1 MHHSLVDI
9 SRLFSRQHTDESAST
24 YPNNTGWVGTHMV
37 NAAFRGQGFGY
48 PLTRAIFSTL
58 KSQFDP
64 TADNFF
70 VGVDSTPKQLEP
82 NKTQGFV
89 ACARIHLMTRKSLAE
104 EPLSSA
110 WGHEDEV
117 ELHDLR
123 DVDAALVTQLDLAHT
138 GLNRKAHWDQLVSP
152 KHAPGYAILSENGKL
167 TGLIYT
173 RPCPDGHRI
182 GPLYAATY
190 SHARQLLHKAMT
202 VVAES
207 TPGDLVAEIFGTN
220 AEGQKVFAELGWEAA
235 DEFYHRMWLFGKVP
249 GEQQEG
255 GVGAR
260 GMYAI
265 YDACTG

>member
-1 MHHSLVDI
+1 MHHSLVGILTYLDTNI
-9 SRLFSRQHTDESAST
+9 LTIPTST

-64 TADNFF
+64 SADNFF

-89 ACARIHLMTRKSLAE
+89 DRARIHLMTRKSLAE
-104 EPLSSA
+104 ASLNVTWSSEEA
-110 WGHEDEV
+110 V

-123 DVDAALVTQLDLAHT
+123 DVDSALVTQLDLAHT

-152 KHAPGYAILSENGKL
+152 DHAPGYAIMSEDGTL
-167 TGLIYT
+167 TGFIYA
-173 RPCPDGHRI
+173 RRCPDGRRI

-190 SHARQLLHKAMT
+190 ANARQLLHKMMNDFARSKSGNM
-202 VVAES
+202 
-207 TPGDLVAEIFGTN
+207 VAEIFGTN
-220 AEGQKVFAELGWEAA
+220 KEGQKVFEELGWAA
-235 DEFYHRMWLFGKVP
+235 TEEMYHRMWLFGKVP
-249 GEQQEG
+249 VEQQEG
-255 GVGAR
+255 GMGAK